1 MPLPL
6 DIQHYSA
13 HYEIF
18 STLIQSKLILTASK
32 PQHYSLFEVHAFFC
46 SYEERGPKNSRVR
59 IFFTLQAIQSC
70 TDRAHYPVIFFEKY
84 KIIASEERQG
94 QKNTSLVKSF
104 KIVFIFENSDQSPY
118 CVMCRIPLG

>member
-6 DIQHYSA
+6 DIQHYST

-18 STLIQSKLILTASK
+18 SALIQSKPLLTASK
-32 PQHYSLFEVHAFFC
+32 PQHYSSFEVHAFFC
-46 SYEERGPKNSRVR
+46 SYEERRPKNSRVR
-59 IFFTLQAIQSC
+59 IFFNLQVIQSC
-70 TDRAHYPVIFFEKY
+70 VDRALYPVIFFEKY